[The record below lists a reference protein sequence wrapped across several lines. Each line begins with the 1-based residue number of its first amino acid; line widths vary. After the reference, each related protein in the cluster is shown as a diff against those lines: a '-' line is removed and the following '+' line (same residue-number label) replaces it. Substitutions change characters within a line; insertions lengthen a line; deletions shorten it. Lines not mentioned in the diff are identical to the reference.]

1 MLILIEIVCVTV
13 VTIMLIKLLRNN
25 LNNRGTWFITPFV
38 LIMAAVVP
46 SWLRKRSVAE
56 IGLRIGR
63 LGLTLRVLCT
73 TCVIVFPLLFVGVF
87 VLKKF
92 EVQLPLCPV
101 IPEKG
106 WISWLVYQFMYV
118 AVAEEM
124 FFRGYLQSNVLCLLT
139 MSIQKSRDFLEL
151 IGIIVSAM
159 AFAISHSVLLGNIM
173 PIITFFPGL
182 IFGWL
187 LVKTKSLLAP
197 IIFHGLANVYYAFI
211 GMALA

>member
-1 MLILIEIVCVTV
+1 
-13 VTIMLIKLLRNN
+13 
-25 LNNRGTWFITPFV
+25 
-38 LIMAAVVP
+38 
-46 SWLRKRSVAE
+46 LRKRSVAE